1 VLEVDVVLVDVEVLL
16 AMVVLTEVVGED
28 DVEAADVVVGTVGID
43 VVVDI
48 VIGGARN
55 WTTMLLLKPA

>member
-1 VLEVDVVLVDVEVLL
+1 MVLVDVEVLL